1 MGARCGL
8 RRSVAFLFSQ
18 VASLSQQR
26 RWTTHCGSEDP
37 RRARRAKALGA
48 LAKESGEMGDRK
60 LERGVDVLEGRCVG
74 RRLIHWGDVKSPG
87 RESGLEE
94 RKKGDEARSDPER

>member
-1 MGARCGL
+1 
-8 RRSVAFLFSQ
+8 
-18 VASLSQQR
+18 
-26 RWTTHCGSEDP
+26 
-37 RRARRAKALGA
+37 
-48 LAKESGEMGDRK
+48 MGDRK